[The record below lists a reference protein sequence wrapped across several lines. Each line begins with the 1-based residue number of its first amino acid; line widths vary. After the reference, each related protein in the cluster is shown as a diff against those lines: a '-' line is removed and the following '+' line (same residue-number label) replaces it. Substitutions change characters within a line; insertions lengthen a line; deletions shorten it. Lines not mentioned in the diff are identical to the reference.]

1 MKDKISSLVGAIFFF
16 VGIGMLIGGIFAYKS
31 NQQFLQSSQKSA
43 GIVTD
48 LILGDSVYY
57 PVLQF
62 RTLANQI
69 IDFRSSVGSNPPS
82 YRVGDTVEIYYNPTD
97 PYSAQI
103 NDFWSNWLGVIIL
116 GFIGIIFTFFGGIFL
131 GSMIRSSRKKKW
143 LLQYGKR
150 ISSEFQKVEI
160 NESFSVNGSHPYI
173 IVSQWQDPETKT
185 IHIFESENIW
195 YNPEK
200 YVTNKSIDV
209 LVDSKNYKKYYMD
222 INFLPKSE

>member
-1 MKDKISSLVGAIFFF
+1 MKNKITSLVGAIFFF
-16 VGIGMLIGGIFAYKS
+16 LGIGILIGGIFEYKS
-31 NQQFLQSSQKSA
+31 NQQFLQSSQKST

-62 RTLANQI
+62 RTLANKT
-69 IDFRSSVGSNPPS
+69 IDFKSSVGSNPPS

-97 PYSAQI
+97 PYSAKI
-103 NDFWSNWLGVIIL
+103 SDFWSNWFGVIITGFL
-116 GFIGIIFTFFGGIFL
+116 GTIFTFLGGIFL
-131 GSMIRSSRKKKW
+131 GSMIRSSMKKKW

-160 NESFSVNGSHPYI
+160 NESFSANGIHPYI
-173 IVSQWQDPETKT
+173 IVSQWQDPETRT
-185 IHIFESENIW
+185 IHIFKSENIM

-200 YVTNKSIDV
+200 YITNKSIDV
-209 LVDSKNYKKYYMD
+209 LVDPMNCKKYYTD
-222 INFLPKSE
+222 ISFLPKSE